1 MISID
6 PEIGH
11 NSINCDTWHVK
22 RLAILGEKQAPT
34 PTLYILALLWVRL
47 KAHTSAKSTSI
58 SEEHAD
64 DNIFTTS
71 TPPPDPQ
78 SRPLANKQRCPPSA
92 SCLLLQQTP
101 PFLWFL
107 GLHQANWRCLWAQK
121 KHHLWFI
128 EQQTFS
134 CSWENT
140 TYNANE
146 DTISALS
153 FIAACPQRAWHEGAP
168 CGKGGGA
175 ILWTSDDN
183 KKSSRIQ
190 LGALLVV

>member
-1 MISID
+1 MTCQ
-6 PEIGH
+6 E
-11 NSINCDTWHVK
+11 CC
-22 RLAILGEKQAPT
+22 
-34 PTLYILALLWVRL
+34 L
-47 KAHTSAKSTSI
+47 KARTSSESASI
-58 SEEHAD
+58 SVEHAAE
-64 DNIFTTS
+64 NIFTS
-71 TPPPDPQ
+71 PPPPCQ
-78 SRPLANKQRCPPSA
+78 PSPCHLLLHPPPR
-92 SCLLLQQTP
+92 LLLQQTP
-101 PFLWFL
+101 QFLWFL